1 MLGTVVGPG
10 VKQQN
15 KSLTAGMVCNA
26 VGRKMLTK
34 QIGKMS
40 KMRGDEC
47 SLNKV
52 SEGHSEKMTVKTD
65 EG

>member
-15 KSLTAGMVCNA
+15 KSLTSGMVCNA
-26 VGRKMLTK
+26 VGRKMLTE
-34 QIGKMS
+34 QIGKMY
-40 KMRGDEC
+40 KMHGEEC

-52 SEGHSEKMTVKTD
+52 NEGHNEKMTVKTD